1 MEKNVTSNTDE
12 KTVTAE
18 QDLKLLLVKIATPDT
33 YDSVGDQINYTYNV
47 NNTGNVNIT
56 GPITVSDNIT
66 GTFQID
72 IAVLEPGQNVTGNST
87 HTITQ
92 KDLDNGSVTNE
103 AVANGTF
110 NGEASNI
117 KY

>member
-1 MEKNVTSNTDE
+1 MEKQVTSNTDE

-47 NNTGNVNIT
+47 NNTGNVNVT

-72 IAVLEPGQNVTGNST
+72 IAVLEPGQECYRKFYVHNKTGR
-87 HTITQ
+87 
-92 KDLDNGSVTNE
+92 
-103 AVANGTF
+103 
-110 NGEASNI
+110 
-117 KY
+117 Y

>member
-1 MEKNVTSNTDE
+1 MLDLLTNEAVANGTFNGENVTSNTDE

-47 NNTGNVNIT
+47 NNTGNVNVT

-72 IAVLEPGQNVTGNST
+72 ITVLEPGQNVTGNST
-87 HTITQ
+87 YI
-92 KDLDNGSVTNE
+92 
-103 AVANGTF
+103 
-110 NGEASNI
+110 I
-117 KY
+117 KQADIDAGFVDK